1 MMNEL
6 LANSGLT
13 NRANADAEINT
24 IAKDV
29 SSQVST
35 SV

>member
-6 LANSGLT
+6 PANNGLT
-13 NRANADAEINT
+13 NRANSDAEVNT
-24 IAKDV
+24 IAKGV
-29 SSQVST
+29 PSQVST